1 MGGPTLHRGFV
12 WDAHRL
18 FPSVVVAELDIVGV
32 TVCKP
37 EAKAKLV
44 VDRDR
49 VRPLTV
55 AFKQMEAVAGRDLE
69 VLDPRGR
76 VHLFQLARSSLCH
89 LRWHAARFACQ
100 VQLLR
105 LLVSERLDHGLFVTC
120 HVMHVNDGDVDQ

>member
-1 MGGPTLHRGFV
+1 MV
-12 WDAHRL
+12 
-18 FPSVVVAELDIVGV
+18 I
-32 TVCKP
+32 
-37 EAKAKLV
+37 
-44 VDRDR
+44 DRDR
-49 VRPLTV
+49 VLPLTV

-76 VHLFQLARSSLCH
+76 VHLFQFARSSLCH

>member
-37 EAKAKLV
+37 KAEAKLV
-44 VDRDR
+44 IDRDR
-49 VRPLTV
+49 VLPLTV

-76 VHLFQLARSSLCH
+76 VHLFQFARSSLCH